1 MTAEA
6 FGRLASW
13 SSFNIVV
20 GRHDE
25 FAHSRVAIPQ
35 KRGTTAKSIVLHF
48 PPSHTLK
55 LETPERRHSCHTRHS
70 HYPRGRGMPRKNR
83 QNTRSVPHPLAQIH
97 AQCTA
102 PPQSTT
108 MTHFPPQSNTSH
120 SRNPSL
126 RGIAIERHAIS
137 STHHNNRSYR
147 YCLYISPFRA
157 SWSQQAL
164 RQLFKRHGNY
174 MKLEYGT
181 ARSKRPRHV
190 ESEFSTSVLV
200 SDTCR
205 RGDEDQPSPPDQHT
219 PFLLVTAPLSLT
231 RTMMIAIIFNSDL
244 ELRPR

>member
-97 AQCTA
+97 AQCTDNTPNRPLCHISLHNRTLVIHEIHHYEA
-102 PPQSTT
+102 S
-108 MTHFPPQSNTSH
+108 QSNGMQYQAHTTTTGRTNIAFTSVRFGHYGH
-120 SRNPSL
+120 SRLCDN
-126 RGIAIERHAIS
+126 S
-137 STHHNNRSYR
+137 SRDMAT
-147 YCLYISPFRA
+147 
-157 SWSQQAL
+157 
-164 RQLFKRHGNY
+164 
-174 MKLEYGT
+174 T
-181 ARSKRPRHV
+181 
-190 ESEFSTSVLV
+190 
-200 SDTCR
+200 
-205 RGDEDQPSPPDQHT
+205 
-219 PFLLVTAPLSLT
+219 
-231 RTMMIAIIFNSDL
+231 
-244 ELRPR
+244 

>member
-1 MTAEA
+1 MTTEA

-48 PPSHTLK
+48 PHPTHSNWKPRKDAIPATPVTAITRGAVGCHAKIGKTRVASHTHWRK
-55 LETPERRHSCHTRHS
+55 STPNA
-70 HYPRGRGMPRKNR
+70 P
-83 QNTRSVPHPLAQIH
+83 
-97 AQCTA
+97 

-137 STHHNNRSYR
+137 STHHNNRSYK
-147 YCLYISPFRA
+147 YCLYISPFRTL
-157 SWSQQAL
+157 WSQQAL

-174 MKLEYGT
+174 MKSNT
-181 ARSKRPRHV
+181 APREASALATLKANSARASSLAILAAVATKTSHLRPTSTPLFSWSRRH
-190 ESEFSTSVLV
+190 
-200 SDTCR
+200 CA
-205 RGDEDQPSPPDQHT
+205 
-219 PFLLVTAPLSLT
+219 LLV
-231 RTMMIAIIFNSDL
+231 R
-244 ELRPR
+244 

>member
-1 MTAEA
+1 MWDATTNLPIPELPSHKSVGQQLSQSFYIFPHPTHSNWKPRKDAIPATPVTAITRGA
-6 FGRLASW
+6 
-13 SSFNIVV
+13 V
-20 GRHDE
+20 GRH
-25 FAHSRVAIPQ
+25 AKIGKTRVA
-35 KRGTTAKSIVLHF
+35 
-48 PPSHTLK
+48 SHTHWRK
-55 LETPERRHSCHTRHS
+55 STPNA
-70 HYPRGRGMPRKNR
+70 PP
-83 QNTRSVPHPLAQIH
+83 
-97 AQCTA
+97 

-137 STHHNNRSYR
+137 STHHNNRSYK
-147 YCLYISPFRA
+147 YCLYISPFRTL
-157 SWSQQAL
+157 WSQQAL

-244 ELRPR
+244 ELWPR

>member
-1 MTAEA
+1 MTTEA

-48 PPSHTLK
+48 PHPT
-55 LETPERRHSCHTRHS
+55 HSNWK
-70 HYPRGRGMPRKNR
+70 PRKDAIPATPVTAITR
-83 QNTRSVPHPLAQIH
+83 GAVGRHAKIGKTRVASHAHWRKSRSVHRQH
-97 AQCTA
+97 
-102 PPQSTT
+102 PQSTT

-137 STHHNNRSYR
+137 STHHNNRSYK
-147 YCLYISPFRA
+147 YCLYISPFRT

-190 ESEFSTSVLV
+190 ESEFSTSILV

-244 ELRPR
+244 ELWPR

>member
-1 MTAEA
+1 
-6 FGRLASW
+6 
-13 SSFNIVV
+13 
-20 GRHDE
+20 
-25 FAHSRVAIPQ
+25 
-35 KRGTTAKSIVLHF
+35 
-48 PPSHTLK
+48 
-55 LETPERRHSCHTRHS
+55 
-70 HYPRGRGMPRKNR
+70 
-83 QNTRSVPHPLAQIH
+83 
-97 AQCTA
+97 
-102 PPQSTT
+102 

-137 STHHNNRSYR
+137 STHHNNRSYK
-147 YCLYISPFRA
+147 YCLYISPFRT

-190 ESEFSTSVLV
+190 ESEFSTSILV

-205 RGDEDQPSPPDQHT
+205 RGDEDQPSPPDQHA

-244 ELRPR
+244 ELWPRLVQRYGSSRCKSRVRHHIVRNRLWNPMRHQRESFF

>member
-1 MTAEA
+1 MTAFSQHHCRAGRPDDRETFACLPSSLWGHSGQMTAEA

-102 PPQSTT
+102 PPIDHYDTFPSTIEHKSFTKSITTRHRNRTACNIKHTPQQQVVQILPLHQSISDIMVTAGSATT
-108 MTHFPPQSNTSH
+108 LQETWQLHET
-120 SRNPSL
+120 R
-126 RGIAIERHAIS
+126 IRH
-137 STHHNNRSYR
+137 
-147 YCLYISPFRA
+147 RA
-157 SWSQQAL
+157 KQA
-164 RQLFKRHGNY
+164 
-174 MKLEYGT
+174 
-181 ARSKRPRHV
+181 
-190 ESEFSTSVLV
+190 
-200 SDTCR
+200 
-205 RGDEDQPSPPDQHT
+205 PSP
-219 PFLLVTAPLSLT
+219 
-231 RTMMIAIIFNSDL
+231 R
-244 ELRPR
+244 

>member
-48 PPSHTLK
+48 PHPTHSNWKPRKDAIPATPVTAITRGAVGCHAKIGKTRVASHTHWRK
-55 LETPERRHSCHTRHS
+55 STPNA
-70 HYPRGRGMPRKNR
+70 P
-83 QNTRSVPHPLAQIH
+83 
-97 AQCTA
+97 

-137 STHHNNRSYR
+137 STHHNNRSYK
-147 YCLYISPFRA
+147 YCLYISPFRT

-181 ARSKRPRHV
+181 ARSKRPRHI

>member
-1 MTAEA
+1 MTAFSQHHCRAGRPDDRETFACLPSSLWGHSGQMTAEA

-70 HYPRGRGMPRKNR
+70 HYPRGRGTPRKNR

-102 PPQSTT
+102 PPIT
-108 MTHFPPQSNTSH
+108 MF
-120 SRNPSL
+120 
-126 RGIAIERHAIS
+126 G
-137 STHHNNRSYR
+137 
-147 YCLYISPFRA
+147 
-157 SWSQQAL
+157 
-164 RQLFKRHGNY
+164 
-174 MKLEYGT
+174 
-181 ARSKRPRHV
+181 RPRW
-190 ESEFSTSVLV
+190 SGPGRRFRYDFPALSSMIRGGC
-200 SDTCR
+200 CR
-205 RGDEDQPSPPDQHT
+205 RERGRPMTADRNQAGYTDASGAHGAGLVVMWVRRGRPDSSEPAATGKPS
-219 PFLLVTAPLSLT
+219 
-231 RTMMIAIIFNSDL
+231 
-244 ELRPR
+244 